1 MSVSKSFVLDDD
13 GRCEDFSSKVL
24 LTNSASGNDFLKQK
38 LGSMSK
44 KFNFENSNAV
54 QQTIQNLQKFTK
66 LSRNGAHNLLSPL
79 ISLINEKDN
88 DSFKQVAN
96 YEDIVERIH
105 VAWQEDQSGRVL
117 VKASV
122 MKICEWMLDKGFSSV
137 DELEENWK
145 AARRARMEMGSLLE
159 RNTVQLECAR
169 KRAHDQTVECQQL
182 QKECD
187 ELRMEN
193 RKLCEQLDVARS
205 DTRKMTVHQES
216 EHKLFVS
223 ESKRISVGSSEYN
236 ADSFEHMEKEKSSQV
251 ELEISVSGVAKMVP
265 SGEKREEEFG
275 DLNIENGF
283 LSNGQCDIDTM
294 VLREDSTDDKA
305 DESVCMDIKEESAE
319 GNVEDSR
326 VALCS
331 GDQKS
336 DEFQRF
342 CTTSTHDDIKD
353 FKEVGLVTEAKQSN
367 ETCTRG
373 EISQGSPNVKVYQ
386 SQEKVQNKEIGFQ
399 KVIEKFDIPE
409 NPSMDPKKQ
418 FHERGTVPAFIF
430 EDQGTVPKIIVETD
444 SESSKEKEESNVQ
457 DKKANDFRKSQG
469 PPMRLLSK
477 SSNLDQYE
485 NEEWVLWER
494 DKPNKDVPIFTS
506 GKSPPLENRD
516 PKKAGEGACGFG
528 FQTETS
534 HRIQEELWPRKD
546 PPPLFHSNGTNGS
559 QVNRDQEQTL
569 LHQEFRPRK
578 EPPQPQLCHSKD
590 TSLSQVTSDQL
601 NVFLHQEFRPGKDPP
616 HMHPDDTR
624 GYEFQPDSFEV
635 HLHHEFRPRKDPP
648 CREQHHHNIS
658 PSHHGSITGSWS
670 NFVIDV
676 H

>member
-24 LTNSASGNDFLKQK
+24 LTNSASENDFLKQK
-38 LGSMSK
+38 LGNMSK

-145 AARRARMEMGSLLE
+145 VARQARMEMGSLLE
-159 RNTVQLECAR
+159 SNTVQLKCAR

-223 ESKRISVGSSEYN
+223 ENKRISVGSSEYN

-294 VLREDSTDDKA
+294 VLREGSTDDKA

-326 VALCS
+326 VVLCS

-367 ETCTRG
+367 ETCMRG
-373 EISQGSPNVKVYQ
+373 EINQGSSNVKVYQ
-386 SQEKVQNKEIGFQ
+386 SQENVQNKEIGFQ
-399 KVIEKFDIPE
+399 NVIEKFDILE
-409 NPSMDPKKQ
+409 NPRRDPKKQ
-418 FHERGTVPAFIF
+418 SYERSTVSTIIF
-430 EDQGTVPKIIVETD
+430 EDQRTVSEIIVETD

-477 SSNLDQYE
+477 SSNLDLYE
-485 NEEWVLWER
+485 NVEWVLWGR

-506 GKSPPLENRD
+506 GKSPPLEKRD

-534 HRIQEELWPRKD
+534 RRIQEELWPPKD
-546 PPPLFHSNGTNGS
+546 PPQLCQANDSRDS
-559 QVNRDQEQTL
+559 QVNSDQVQTL

-578 EPPQPQLCHSKD
+578 DPPQQQMSQSKD
-590 TSLSQVTSDQL
+590 TSHFQDQVKTC
-601 NVFLHQEFRPGKDPP
+601 LHHEFRPRKDPP
-616 HMHPDDTR
+616 RMHPDNTR
-624 GYEFQPDSFEV
+624 GYEFQPEPFEV

-648 CREQHHHNIS
+648 CREHHHHNIS
-658 PSHHGSITGSWS
+658 SNHYGSITDSWS